1 MSHNFKVGDK
11 VKVKPYS
18 EFDFNDELYDMTDGD
33 VFNIAGSVFTV
44 IKINSDGDLYLDTW
58 DKIEYSFV
66 IHPQDVIQTSV
77 KNPRPHAELIKQWA
91 DDDSLE
97 IEFSID
103 GGQSWRLTTEP
114 CWNGQYLYRMKP
126 KTVTKWKWA
135 YKHKRGGEDITRGHC
150 SEEDLAEEYPL
161 GSEYVKLEWTAK
173 EFQVV

>member
-1 MSHNFKVGDK
+1 MQHNFKVGDK

-44 IKINSDGDLYLDTW
+44 VKIDSDGDLYLDTW

-91 DDDSLE
+91 EDDTIEIQARMGDGKWYDVVGTPRWDSA
-97 IEFSID
+97 
-103 GGQSWRLTTEP
+103 T
-114 CWNGQYLYRMKP
+114 NYRIKP
-126 KTVTKWKWA
+126 KKVTKWKWA
-135 YKHKRGGEDITRGHC
+135 FGDDTSDVVYAPSGYFTEDEIK
-150 SEEDLAEEYPL
+150 EYTNF
-161 GSEYVKLEWTAK
+161 GKNFTKLEWTAK
-173 EFQVV
+173 EF